1 MKMREREGANDG
13 FNYITPNSI
22 FLRYVETNWNVD
34 TLNIFPPS
42 ETEYEVTMKR
52 IVPCSWFYKILFE
65 EIEIVLRFE
74 KNENKWIR
82 GRGRPNF

>member
-1 MKMREREGANDG
+1 MREREGANDG

-52 IVPCSWFYKILFE
+52 IVPCS
-65 EIEIVLRFE
+65 
-74 KNENKWIR
+74 
-82 GRGRPNF
+82 